1 MSQPPAS
8 TPTSMLASI
17 REHTHKHTCVDARVR
32 ARRRPLQGATARH
45 SLVHQFRLQP
55 QQQLLLVDEPE
66 PVHHEGI
73 LRVIYG
79 EEWAGRG
86 RAKGPRA
93 TLVKARAGCWVARE
107 KGARRGVWGALTP
120 LGRSQPLL
128 QLHAPELQG
137 VQLPLNVLHL
147 PLDLG
152 RHVVGV

>member
-1 MSQPPAS
+1 M
-8 TPTSMLASI
+8 
-17 REHTHKHTCVDARVR
+17 
-32 ARRRPLQGATARH
+32 
-45 SLVHQFRLQP
+45 
-55 QQQLLLVDEPE
+55 DEPE

-79 EEWAGRG
+79 EVWAGVGGRG

-93 TLVKARAGCWVARE
+93 TLVKARSGCWVARG
-107 KGARRGVWGALTP
+107 KGARCGLWGALTP